1 MEEVS
6 VESIIDATTIN
17 SVVGA
22 TPLEIEKAKVKVK
35 ALNRQLSRA
44 LDDKSKLRSM
54 LEHAHSD
61 LERQIQETLRLQKIL
76 AKAKTRDA
84 MEKVV
89 RTVSPNDDVV
99 RELKVEL
106 ASVQK
111 NLADEIF
118 MAKKKDERMQ
128 TLQDQC
134 TKYKEEFE
142 SLKQGE
148 CDNEKRVAFLNLQK
162 QRSEL
167 LVVIKKQ
174 MKLIDILKQ
183 QRAHVEATALLNIAE
198 RDFIKEVNIGKPIVV
213 SGDKVDAY

>member
-17 SVVGA
+17 SVVDA
-22 TPLEIEKAKVKVK
+22 TPLEIEKAKVK

>member
-22 TPLEIEKAKVKVK
+22 TPLEIEKAKVK

>member
-17 SVVGA
+17 SVVDA
-22 TPLEIEKAKVKVK
+22 TPLEIEKAKVK

-54 LEHAHSD
+54 LEHAHSE
-61 LERQIQETLRLQKIL
+61 LERQLQETLRLQKIL
-76 AKAKTRDA
+76 AKTKTRDA

-148 CDNEKRVAFLNLQK
+148 CDNEKRVAILNLQK